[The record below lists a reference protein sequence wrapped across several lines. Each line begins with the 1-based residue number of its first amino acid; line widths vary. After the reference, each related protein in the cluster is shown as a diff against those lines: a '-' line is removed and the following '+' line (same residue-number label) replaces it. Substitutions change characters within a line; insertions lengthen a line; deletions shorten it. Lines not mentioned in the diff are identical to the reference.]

1 MFTVSKTFDLVTP
14 ESAEDGESAESGFV
28 FEDYRMTMRETL
40 RAIRDAGG
48 GHLQRTYDG
57 LTLYVYDAEVDYRT
71 GDSTTYAL
79 HVVAS
84 PRNIARLARFVEV
97 R

>member
-14 ESAEDGESAESGFV
+14 ESAEDGEAAESGFV
-28 FEDYRMTMRETL
+28 FEDYRMTLREVL
-40 RAIRDAGG
+40 RELQDMGG
-48 GHLQRTYDG
+48 GNLQRTYNG
-57 LTLYVYDAEVDYRT
+57 LTLYAYDAETDYRT

-84 PRNIARLARFVEV
+84 PRNINRLSRFVKFN
-97 R
+97 

>member
-1 MFTVSKTFDLVTP
+1 MFTVSKTYDLVTY
-14 ESAEDGESAESGFV
+14 ESAEDGEAAESGFV
-28 FEDYRMTMRETL
+28 FEDSRMTLREAL
-40 RAIRDAGG
+40 REIDNLGG
-48 GHLQRTYDG
+48 YHLQRDADG
-57 LTLYVYDAEVDYRT
+57 LTLYRQDAEIDYRS
-71 GDSTTYAL
+71 GDSTSYAL